1 MPTAASVLT
10 SAWSSCPTCHSPLN
24 SSTPVSGVLGGW
36 RQDHREGSSGSGV
49 FLSFPCS
56 WDEVALSALPSTRQ
70 VPASEPSFP
79 CPVHCHL
86 RVSQGAWPTFCAS
99 LPDHRLLLGA
109 RPQAALTPAL

>member
-36 RQDHREGSSGSGV
+36 RQDHREGSSGSRV

-56 WDEVALSALPSTRQ
+56 WDEVALSALPSTAPPHARFQ
-70 VPASEPSFP
+70 PASPPF
-79 CPVHCHL
+79 L
-86 RVSQGAWPTFCAS
+86 
-99 LPDHRLLLGA
+99 
-109 RPQAALTPAL
+109 ALSTAT